1 MVNITYKDESYAI
14 IGSCMQVHSKLG
26 AGFLEAVYHEALMK
40 QFDKD
45 NIPYKSK
52 VKLKVFF
59 DGEPLKKFYVPDFI
73 CYDKIIVE
81 IKAASFMHQDNV
93 RQTLNYVKAT
103 GYKLGITVNF
113 GENKLNYKRLV
124 N

>member
-1 MVNITYKDESYAI
+1 MK
-14 IGSCMQVHSKLG
+14 VHSKLG
-26 AGFLEAVYHEALMK
+26 PGFLEAVYHEALMK

-59 DGEPLKKFYVPDFI
+59 DGEALKKFYVPDFI
-73 CYDKIIVE
+73 CYDKIILE
-81 IKAASFMHQDNV
+81 LKAASFMHQDNV
-93 RQTLNYVKAT
+93 RQTLNYVKAS
-103 GYKLGITVNF
+103 GYKLGVVVNF
-113 GENKLNYKRLV
+113 GESKLKYKRLV